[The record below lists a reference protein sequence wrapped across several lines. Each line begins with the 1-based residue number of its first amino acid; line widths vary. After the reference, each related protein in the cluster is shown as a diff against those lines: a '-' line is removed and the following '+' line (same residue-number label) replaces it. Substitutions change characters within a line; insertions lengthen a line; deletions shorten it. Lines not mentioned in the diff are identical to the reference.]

1 VSLAFN
7 GSRQYTTGQM
17 RSGGIAFAAVIA
29 VLPAIGQQ
37 PDPAPATQG
46 IVNEQ
51 ALRDAIM
58 RALTFPKMPP
68 VVDLPPLRPP
78 KVVMILPPVM
88 CAVPLIEV
96 PISGEPDKAILHPES
111 AISRDPKM
119 PIASAVPSC
128 GDIKS
133 R

>member
-1 VSLAFN
+1 
-7 GSRQYTTGQM
+7 M
-17 RSGGIAFAAVIA
+17 RSVAIAFAAVIA

-37 PDPAPATQG
+37 PDPAPATPG

-51 ALRDAIM
+51 AVRDAIL
-58 RALTFPKMPP
+58 RALTLPKMPP
-68 VVDLPPLRPP
+68 VVNLPPLRPP
-78 KVVMILPPVM
+78 KVVMILPPAI

-96 PISGEPDKAILHPES
+96 PVSGEADKGILHPES

-119 PIASAVPSC
+119 PVASAVPSC
-128 GDIKS
+128 ADIKN

>member
-1 VSLAFN
+1 MNRGGILPDKCAPVSLHLRLRLPPF
-7 GSRQYTTGQM
+7 
-17 RSGGIAFAAVIA
+17 
-29 VLPAIGQQ
+29 PAIGQQ
-37 PDPAPATQG
+37 ADPAPATQG

-51 ALRDAIM
+51 AVRDAIL
-58 RALTFPKMPP
+58 RALTVPKMTP
-68 VVDLPPLRPP
+68 VVNLPPLRPR
-78 KVVMILPPVM
+78 KIVMILPPVI

-119 PIASAVPSC
+119 PVASAVPSC
-128 GDIKS
+128 ADLKN